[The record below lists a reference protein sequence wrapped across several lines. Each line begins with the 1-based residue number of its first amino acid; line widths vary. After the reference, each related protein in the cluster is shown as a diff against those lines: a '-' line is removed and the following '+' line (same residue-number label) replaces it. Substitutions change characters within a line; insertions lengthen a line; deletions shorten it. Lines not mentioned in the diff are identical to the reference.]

1 MKSMSA
7 ELKVGLFVIFVI
19 LTLSFMT
26 FKVGGLTFS
35 KKDGYRL
42 YAYFDNTLGADKDTR
57 VKLAG
62 VNAGIIESI
71 DIVHGMAKLTMRIDP
86 GIQIRVDSV
95 ASVRALGLL
104 GDKYVAISSGS
115 ENAPLLKDGDTIKST
130 RQPTDYDT
138 LVTNLSEMSAKF
150 AILADAL
157 NRSIGS
163 DDSQQAIVES
173 IKNIRLITEH
183 LDNAITVND
192 RKMGAL
198 LDQLANLTDSVNS
211 IVNEDRKPLSK
222 AISEFSSFSEKL
234 NSRGPALMEE
244 ISGVAEDLRSF
255 MAEVRQ
261 PLLATAKNLE
271 KGSGRIESALQSISR
286 VTDKIDKGEGTLGR
300 LVTDD
305 SLYNSVNKAAVG
317 IGQQIDKV
325 NKFRIFMEFKSENL
339 TGVGKAKG
347 YFNIKLQPRKER
359 YYLFGVVQ
367 DPVSSISTKESVTT
381 ENAIVTS
388 TTRTTVET
396 GIEFTALYAGRFDNA
411 VLKIGLIENTFGFG
425 ADYHLIGDRLTFTA
439 EAWDFDNDEEGAR
452 SPHLKI
458 GADYRLMKHIVL
470 STGYDNLLNK
480 RYKGVFFGG
489 GIRFEDKDM
498 KYLLGVLPSFT
509 VN

>member
-35 KKDGYRL
+35 KKDGYRI
-42 YAYFDNTLGADKDTR
+42 YAHFDNTLGADKNTR

-62 VNAGIIESI
+62 VNVGIIENI
-71 DIVHGMAKLTMRIDP
+71 NIVNGMAKLTMRINP
-86 GIQIRVDSV
+86 GVQIHTDSL

-115 ENAPLLKDGDTIKST
+115 KSAPLLKEGDTIEST
-130 RQPTDYDT
+130 KQPTDYDT
-138 LVTNLSEMSAKF
+138 LVTNLSDMSAKF
-150 AILADAL
+150 AILASAL

-163 DDSQQAIVES
+163 DESQKAIIDS
-173 IKNIRLITEH
+173 IKNLKLITEH
-183 LDNAITVND
+183 LNRAITVND
-192 RKMGAL
+192 RKLGTL
-198 LDQLANLTDSVNS
+198 LDRLSNLTDSVNAM
-211 IVNEDRKPLSK
+211 VNEDREPLSN
-222 AISEFSSFSEKL
+222 AISNFSSFSNKL
-234 NSRGPALMEE
+234 KDEGPALMEE
-244 ISGVAEDLRSF
+244 ISGVAEDLRNF
-255 MAEVRQ
+255 VADVRQ

-271 KGSGRIESALQSISR
+271 QGSSKIQSALQSISR
-286 VTDKIDKGEGTLGR
+286 VTDKIDKGEGTIGKLM
-300 LVTDD
+300 TDD
-305 SLYNSVNKAAVG
+305 SLYNSVNKTAVS

-325 NKFRIFMEFKSENL
+325 NKFKIFMEFKTENL

-367 DPVSSISTKESVTT
+367 DPVSNINTSETITT
-381 ENAIVTS
+381 ENSITTS
-388 TTRTTVET
+388 TTRTNVET
-396 GIEFTALYAGRFDNA
+396 GLEFTALYAGRFDDA
-411 VLKIGLIENTFGFG
+411 VLKIGLIESTFGFG
-425 ADYHLIGDRLTFTA
+425 ADYNFIGDKLTVTA
-439 EAWDFDNDEEGAR
+439 EAWDFDKNEDG
-452 SPHLKI
+452 SQYPHIKI
-458 GADYRLMKHIVL
+458 GADYRLTKHIML

-480 RYKGVFFGG
+480 TYKGLFFGG
-489 GIRFEDKDM
+489 GIRFEDKDL